1 MIPIRQPSRRD
12 VIVAAGAA
20 TASRAFLQPTRPA
33 VARDH
38 QEGASHP
45 GKLLILGG
53 TRFLGPVIVR
63 AALKAGWE
71 VTLFNR
77 GRSNPDL
84 FSDLDLRVGDRN
96 TSDYRSLAT
105 GRWDLVIDTS
115 CYIPGHVTAA
125 IAALGDRARHYL
137 VVSTLSV
144 YSEPKEGSGPRE
156 LDESSAVARLEP
168 ALLAEFKEINDVG
181 KYGSRYYGAL
191 KALCEQA
198 AEAAMPSR
206 VTVVRPGLIVGPE
219 DGSGRFTYWPVRI
232 AEGGRILAP
241 GDPEALVQYVDV
253 RDLGAFTFDVG
264 ARRVGRV
271 INAVGFDGP
280 VTTREMLVSCVVEG
294 DGPRSPRTSSGWTT
308 TSSWTRGWP
317 LGWDSLSGSREAEAP
332 IRTRWP
338 GKKVYGSGHWP
349 RQHPRRW
356 RGTGRHT
363 MPTTGGERES
373 RARRRPRFSR
383 HGTRVERPL
392 SPPHREWAMAAITP
406 ARSRRQATTAREIFT
421 HE

>member
-84 FSDLDLRVGDRN
+84 FSDLDLRIGDRN

-294 DGPRSPRTSSGWTT
+294 DASKPAHFVWVDDDFLLDQGVAPWMGL
-308 TSSWTRGWP
+308 P
-317 LGWDSLSGSREAEAP
+317 LWIPGSRSAYSNALARKEGLRFRPLAETASATLAWHRETHDADHRWRAGITREKEAEVLAA
-332 IRTRWP
+332 WD
-338 GKKVYGSGHWP
+338 
-349 RQHPRRW
+349 
-356 RGTGRHT
+356 
-363 MPTTGGERES
+363 
-373 RARRRPRFSR
+373 AR
-383 HGTRVERPL
+383 
-392 SPPHREWAMAAITP
+392 
-406 ARSRRQATTAREIFT
+406 
-421 HE
+421 